1 MPNCPVQA
9 ATSKIIRPAADRAT
23 HYIAR
28 MDAHLPT
35 LSDDAARVVFLNR
48 QLDGW
53 ERRYARFIAT
63 EGSSEPVI
71 IPSDPPQAADFLL
84 TIVGIAARRSALRR

>member
-1 MPNCPVQA
+1 MPNCPASAVINVI
-9 ATSKIIRPAADRAT
+9 TRPAADRAT

-35 LSDDAARVVFLNR
+35 LADDAARLVFLDR

-63 EGSSEPVI
+63 EGSSEPVNVA
-71 IPSDPPQAADFLL
+71 SDPPQAADFLL